1 MRPVSGKS
9 SQSSRGQREKALKA
23 NSADLAP
30 RLSLDS
36 SVLLAY
42 LLGEKLGERART
54 VLEDENRKIFLPH
67 TALSEAYY
75 VLCRKRGPKYAD
87 GVVSVF
93 LDGDYGELLASTEI
107 DMAAG
112 KYKCERAISLADCY
126 VLAAAKLRH
135 ATALFAKSESDLLEE
150 MQKRTF
156 DVEIDFL

>member
-1 MRPVSGKS
+1 M
-9 SQSSRGQREKALKA
+9 KA

-42 LLGEKLGERART
+42 LLGEKLGVRART
-54 VLEDENRKIFLPH
+54 VLEDENRRIFLPH

-93 LDGDYGELLASTEI
+93 LDADYGEMLASTEI
-107 DMAAG
+107 DMVAG

-126 VLAAAKLRH
+126 VLAAAKLKH
-135 ATALFAKSESDLLEE
+135 ATALFAKAESDLLEE
-150 MQKRTF
+150 MKRRTF